1 MLRRPTLFALV
12 AAALG
17 LGAGLAVALRGEG
30 SDDALETALAACQTS
45 TVAGGR
51 AAIGGPFSLVDETGR
66 TVTETEAIT
75 RPTLVYFGYASCPD
89 VCPTDLWRNALAA
102 DALADRGFDVGQV
115 FITVDP
121 ARDTPARIGEYAK
134 AIHPDLLGLS
144 GTPEQLDAAAK
155 AYKVYYRRGEGDDDS
170 YLMDHSTF
178 TYLMAP
184 KVGLLAFFRSDAS
197 PQAVADAAACNMTA
211 LKNAS

>member
-1 MLRRPTLFALV
+1 MPPARTSAPPTSGATRSRPTRSPT
-12 AAALG
+12 
-17 LGAGLAVALRGEG
+17 AV
-30 SDDALETALAACQTS
+30 S
-45 TVAGGR
+45 TWGR
-51 AAIGGPFSLVDETGR
+51 FSSR
-66 TVTETEAIT
+66 WI
-75 RPTLVYFGYASCPD
+75 
-89 VCPTDLWRNALAA
+89 
-102 DALADRGFDVGQV
+102 
-115 FITVDP
+115 P

-211 LKNAS
+211 LENAS